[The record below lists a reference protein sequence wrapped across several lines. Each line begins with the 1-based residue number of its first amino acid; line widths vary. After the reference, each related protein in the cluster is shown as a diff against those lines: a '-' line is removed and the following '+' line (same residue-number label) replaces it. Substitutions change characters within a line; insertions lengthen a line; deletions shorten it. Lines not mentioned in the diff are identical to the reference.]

1 MAKVRS
7 LRGRRAMATVINL
20 ATVAAFTA
28 MLVVTGTPLHWAVV
42 FAVVGVFGSYVV
54 LLLDAVFARL
64 RFKRLLRRGR
74 LECWIRCHEPQESN
88 RRVGWE
94 RGLVSFRAPAVDFV
108 RTDAIRPSQ
117 ERLFTFLVSGRAEP
131 NLWDPYPNDAR
142 SLGRGARSIQL
153 DTTRGVIDVGG
164 FPEAME
170 QVEGMLSNFEPAR

>member
-7 LRGRRAMATVINL
+7 LRDRRATAMVINL

-28 MLVVTGTPLHWAVV
+28 TLVITGTPLRWVV
-42 FAVVGVFGSYVV
+42 LFAVVGVFGSYMA

-74 LECWIRCHEPQESN
+74 LECWIRWHEPKEGS

-94 RGLVSFRAPAVDFV
+94 RGLVSLRTPAVDFV

-131 NLWDPYPNDAR
+131 NLWDPHPNNAR
-142 SLGRGARSIQL
+142 FLGRGARSIQL
-153 DTTRGVIDVGG
+153 ETTLGVMDVAG

-170 QVEGMLSNFEPAR
+170 QVEEMLSTFEPAR